1 MKKYNIFLFLS
12 IVASLFFISCSN
24 ELNMQ
29 SDGRIDI
36 NSVFTDRYETM
47 GYLNSCYGYL
57 PGPYIDRA
65 SYCDEAEDC
74 DDNIPGPRSDW
85 YNGTTTALTYAADSQ
100 DGSPWTGL
108 YEGIRKC
115 NVFLANIWTSTGY
128 ATNEEKEGWAA
139 QAHTLRALYYLEL
152 IKRYGDVPLISK
164 PLAINHDYSKDTK
177 SKFSAVVT
185 FILADCDSALTA
197 PATQNGFPWGI
208 YNNQFGIMTRAVAY
222 AIKSEAV
229 TYAASPLWADG
240 TYSWSDATAINK
252 DALYQCLSN
261 DYSLF
266 NVNPTNHAAQNAYA
280 LYFITNH
287 NDQRS
292 VDKET
297 ILQGGGQM
305 AIWEYAGMP
314 STLGMVKSGPN
325 PTQDLVDSYE
335 MANGQVPILGYS
347 DADHLQPIINPLSG
361 YDPNNPYANRDPRFY
376 ASIYYNGA
384 LRNLNPGTAGMQ
396 FTATAPFYGI
406 EALCPSWGDNIG
418 NLTFTLYKWNT
429 NYATSVAGNPIAQK
443 TFVNFNDG
451 SNLGL
456 SFSTPLPAGTY
467 VWELSNATQVVGVW
481 EWTDGTSNA
490 VSYNTGVQLTNGNY
504 RSQIAYAPN
513 NFTSLVPGATNQI
526 PVQITPGQTVQTY
539 VGGAD
544 GISSTDRTHT
554 RTGYY
559 IAKFNN
565 YQSGQSNNAD
575 GAICVFRLAELYLN
589 FAESAYQSDGPD
601 VEITL
606 GSGMTMSARDAV
618 DAIRERAGMPDL
630 PSGMSKTDFETRYR
644 NERRVE
650 FAFES
655 QRFFD
660 VRRWKILSQTDQFVT
675 GMKIIANGSS
685 YTYTRFRFPER
696 NDFADKWL
704 LYPLDQSEVNKMNG
718 FTGVNW
724 QNQGW

>member
-1 MKKYNIFLFLS
+1 MKIYNIFPFLS

-24 ELNMQ
+24 ELNLQ

-74 DDNIPGPRSDW
+74 DDNISGPRSNW
-85 YNGTTTALTYAADSQ
+85 YNGATTALTYASDSQ
-100 DGSPWTGL
+100 DGSPWTSL

-115 NVFLANIWTSTGY
+115 NVFLANIWTSTAY

-139 QAHTLRALYYLEL
+139 QAHTLRALYYLQL
-152 IKRYGDVPLISK
+152 IKRYGNVPLIDK
-164 PLAINHDYSKDTK
+164 PLAINHDYSKDKK

-197 PATQNGFPWGI
+197 PATQNGFPWEI
-208 YNNQFGIMTRAVAY
+208 YSNQFGIMTRAVAY

-252 DALYQCLSN
+252 DALYQCLSH

-266 NVNPTNHAAQNAYA
+266 NVPPTNHAAQNAYA

-305 AIWEYAGMP
+305 EIWKYAGMP
-314 STLGMVKSGPN
+314 TNLGMNKSGPN
-325 PTQDLVDSYE
+325 PTQELIDSYE
-335 MANGQVPILGYS
+335 MANGQAPILGYN
-347 DADHLQPIINPLSG
+347 DADHLQPKINPASG

-384 LRNLNPGTAGMQ
+384 LRNLNPGTAGMK
-396 FTATAPFYGI
+396 FTATAPFYGV
-406 EALCPSWGDNIG
+406 EALCLSWGDNIG

-429 NYATSVAGNPIAQK
+429 NYATTVAGNPIAQQ
-443 TFVNFNDG
+443 TFVNFIDG
-451 SNLGL
+451 SYLEL
-456 SFSTPLPAGTY
+456 SFNSPLPVGTY
-467 VWELSNATQVVGVW
+467 VWELSNATQAVGVW
-481 EWTDGTSNA
+481 EWTDGTSTA

-504 RSQIAYAPN
+504 RSQIAYTPN
-513 NFTSLVPGATNQI
+513 NYTSLVPGATSMI
-526 PVQITPGQTVQTY
+526 PVSIISGQTVQSY

-559 IAKFNN
+559 VAKFNN
-565 YQSGQSNNAD
+565 YQSNQNNNAD

-606 GSGMTMSARDAV
+606 GSGITMSARDAV
-618 DAIRERAGMPDL
+618 NSIRQRAGMPNL
-630 PSGMSKTDFETRYR
+630 PSGMSKTDFEKRYQ

-660 VRRWKILSQTDQFVT
+660 VRRWKILSQTDKFVT
-675 GMKIIANGSS
+675 GMKITANGSS
-685 YTYTRFRFPER
+685 FTYTRFRFPER
-696 NDFADKWL
+696 NDYTDKWL

>member
-1 MKKYNIFLFLS
+1 MKKYNIFLFFS
-12 IVASLFFISCSN
+12 IVASVFFISCSN
-24 ELNMQ
+24 ELNLQ

-57 PGPYIDRA
+57 PSLNIDRA
-65 SYCDEAEDC
+65 SYSDEAEDC
-74 DDNIPGPRSDW
+74 DDNIPGPKSDW
-85 YNGTTTALTYAADSQ
+85 YNGTTTALTYVADSQ
-100 DGSPWTGL
+100 DGSPWTNL
-108 YEGIRKC
+108 YTGIRKC
-115 NVFLANIWTSTGY
+115 NVFLANIWTSTAY

-139 QAHTLRALYYLEL
+139 QAHTLRALYYLQL
-152 IKRYGDVPLISK
+152 IKRYGNVPLISK

-197 PATQNGFPWGI
+197 PATQNGFPWQI
-208 YNNQFGIMTRAVAY
+208 YTNQFGIMTRAVAY

-266 NVNPTNHAAQNAYA
+266 NVKPTNNAAQNAYA
-280 LYFITNH
+280 LYFITNS

-297 ILQGGGQM
+297 ILQGGSQM
-305 AIWEYAGMP
+305 AIWQNAGMP
-314 STLGMVKSGPN
+314 STTGMIKSGPN

-335 MANGQVPILGYS
+335 MVNGQVPILGYS
-347 DADHLQPIINPLSG
+347 DADHLQPIINPTSG

-384 LRNLNPGTAGMQ
+384 LRNP
-396 FTATAPFYGI
+396 
-406 EALCPSWGDNIG
+406 
-418 NLTFTLYKWNT
+418 
-429 NYATSVAGNPIAQK
+429 K
-443 TFVNFNDG
+443 T
-451 SNLGL
+451 
-456 SFSTPLPAGTY
+456 
-467 VWELSNATQVVGVW
+467 
-481 EWTDGTSNA
+481 
-490 VSYNTGVQLTNGNY
+490 
-504 RSQIAYAPN
+504 
-513 NFTSLVPGATNQI
+513 
-526 PVQITPGQTVQTY
+526 GQTVKTY

-559 IAKFNN
+559 ISKFNN
-565 YQSGQSNNAD
+565 YQSGISNNAD
-575 GAICVFRLAELYLN
+575 GAIRVFRLAELYLN

-606 GSGMTMSARDAV
+606 GQGMTMSARDAV

-630 PSGMSKTDFETRYR
+630 PSGMSQADFETRYR

-660 VRRWKILSQTDQFVT
+660 VRRWKILNQTDQFVT
-675 GMKIIANGSS
+675 GMQITANGST
-685 YTYTRFRFPER
+685 YTYSRFKFPNR
-696 NDFADKWL
+696 NDSSDQWL
-704 LYPLDQSEVNKMNG
+704 LYPIDQSEVNKMNG

-724 QNQGW
+724 QNPGW

>member
-12 IVASLFFISCSN
+12 IVASVFFISCSN
-24 ELNMQ
+24 ELNLQ

-36 NSVFTDRYETM
+36 TTVFTDRYETM

-74 DDNIPGPRSDW
+74 DDNIPGARSDW
-85 YNGTTTALTYAADSQ
+85 YNGTTTALTYASDSQ

-115 NVFLANIWTSTGY
+115 NVFLANIWTSTAY

-139 QAHTLRALYYLEL
+139 QAHTLRALYYLQL
-152 IKRYGDVPLISK
+152 IKRYGAVPLIDK
-164 PLAINHDYSKDTK
+164 PLPINYDYSKSTK
-177 SKFSAVVT
+177 SKFSTVVT

-208 YNNQFGIMTRAVAY
+208 YNNQFGIMSRAIPY

-240 TYSWSDATAINK
+240 TYSWADAMAINK

-266 NVNPTNHAAQNAYA
+266 NVQPINHAAQNAYA
-280 LYFITNH
+280 LYFITSS

-297 ILQGGGQM
+297 IYQGGGQM
-305 AIWEYAGMP
+305 AIWQYAGMP
-314 STLGMVKSGPN
+314 TNLGMNKSGPN

-335 MANGQVPILGYS
+335 MANGQVPISGYS
-347 DADHLQPIINPLSG
+347 DADHLQPIINPASG

-376 ASIYYNGA
+376 ASVYYNGA

-406 EALCPSWGDNIG
+406 EALCPDWGNNIG

-429 NYATSVAGNPIAQK
+429 NYATSVAGTPIGQQ
-443 TFVNFNDG
+443 TFVNFKDE
-451 SNLGL
+451 SQLGL

-481 EWTDGTSNA
+481 EWTDGTSTA

-513 NFTSLVPGATNQI
+513 NYTSLVSGCSSQT
-526 PVQITPGQTVQTY
+526 PVQITPGRTVQSY

-544 GISSTDRTHT
+544 GISATDRTHT

-559 IAKFNN
+559 VAKFNN
-565 YQSGQSNNAD
+565 YQSGQSNSAD
-575 GAICVFRLAELYLN
+575 GAIRVFRLAELYLN
-589 FAESAYQSDGPD
+589 FAESAYQAGGPD
-601 VEITL
+601 VEVSL

-630 PSGMSKTDFETRYR
+630 PSGMSQADFEVRYR

-650 FAFES
+650 LAFES

-675 GMKIIANGSS
+675 GMQITANGSN
-685 YTYTRFRFPER
+685 YTYTRFRFPNR
-696 NDFADKWL
+696 NDSSDKWL
-704 LYPLDQSEVNKMNG
+704 LYPLDQSEVNIMQG
-718 FTGVNW
+718 YTGVNW
-724 QNQGW
+724 QNPGW

>member
-24 ELNMQ
+24 ELNLQ
-29 SDGRIDI
+29 SDGRIDLAA
-36 NSVFTDRYETM
+36 VFTDRYETM

-74 DDNIPGPRSDW
+74 DDNIPGARSDW
-85 YNGTTTALTYAADSQ
+85 YNGTTTALTYASDSQ
-100 DGSPWTGL
+100 DGSPWTSL

-115 NVFLANIWTSTGY
+115 NVFLANIWTSTAY

-139 QAHTLRALYYLEL
+139 QAHTLRALYYLQL
-152 IKRYGDVPLISK
+152 IKRYGAVPLIDK

-197 PATQNGFPWGI
+197 PATQYGFPWGI
-208 YNNQFGIMTRAVAY
+208 YTNQYGIMSRAVPY
-222 AIKSEAV
+222 AIESEAV

-240 TYSWSDATAINK
+240 TYSWADALAINK
-252 DALYQCLSN
+252 EALYQCVSN
-261 DYSLF
+261 GGYSLF
-266 NVNPTNHAAQNAYA
+266 NVQPTNHAAQNAYA
-280 LYFITNH
+280 LYFITSS

-292 VDKET
+292 VDNET
-297 ILQGGGQM
+297 IYQGGGQM

-314 STLGMVKSGPN
+314 TNTGMNKSGPN
-325 PTQDLVDSYE
+325 PTQELVDSYE
-335 MANGQVPILGYS
+335 MANGQVPITGYS
-347 DADHLQPIINPLSG
+347 DADHLQPIINTASG
-361 YDPNNPYANRDPRFY
+361 YDPTNPYANRDPRFY

-384 LRNLNPGTAGMQ
+384 LRNLNPGTAGME

-406 EALCPSWGDNIG
+406 EALCPSWSDNIG
-418 NLTFTLYKWNT
+418 NLTFTLYQWNT
-429 NYATSVAGNPIAQK
+429 NYATSVAGTPLGQK
-443 TFVNFNDG
+443 TFVNYNDG

-456 SFSTPLPAGTY
+456 SFSTPLPAGKY
-467 VWELSNATQVVGVW
+467 VWELSNGTQVVGVW
-481 EWTDGTSNA
+481 KWTNGTSTA
-490 VSYNTGVQLTNGNY
+490 VSYFTGVQTTGNY
-504 RSQIAYAPN
+504 RSSIAYAPN
-513 NFTSLVPGATNQI
+513 NYTSLVSGASTQT
-526 PVQITPGQTVQTY
+526 PVQIVPGRVVQSY

-544 GISSTDRTHT
+544 GISATDRTHT

-565 YQSGQSNNAD
+565 YQSGQNNNAD
-575 GAICVFRLAELYLN
+575 GAIRVFRLAELYLN
-589 FAESAYQSDGPD
+589 FAESAYQAGGPD
-601 VEITL
+601 AEVTL

-618 DAIRERAGMPDL
+618 DAIRARAGMPNL
-630 PSGMSKTDFETRYR
+630 PSGMSQADFETRYR

-650 FAFES
+650 LAFES

-675 GMKIIANGSS
+675 GMQVIPNGSS
-685 YTYTRFRFPER
+685 YTYTRFKFPNR
-696 NDFADKWL
+696 NDSSDKWL
-704 LYPLDQSEVNKMNG
+704 LYPLDQSEVNIMQG
-718 FTGVNW
+718 YTGVNW
-724 QNQGW
+724 QNTGW

>member
-57 PGPYIDRA
+57 PAPYIDRA

-74 DDNIPGPRSDW
+74 DDNIPGPRSNW

-384 LRNLNPGTAGMQ
+384 LRNPQT
-396 FTATAPFYGI
+396 
-406 EALCPSWGDNIG
+406 
-418 NLTFTLYKWNT
+418 
-429 NYATSVAGNPIAQK
+429 
-443 TFVNFNDG
+443 
-451 SNLGL
+451 
-456 SFSTPLPAGTY
+456 
-467 VWELSNATQVVGVW
+467 
-481 EWTDGTSNA
+481 
-490 VSYNTGVQLTNGNY
+490 
-504 RSQIAYAPN
+504 
-513 NFTSLVPGATNQI
+513 
-526 PVQITPGQTVQTY
+526 GQTVQTY

-660 VRRWKILSQTDQFVT
+660 VRRWKILSQTDPFVT
-675 GMKIIANGSS
+675 GMQITPNGSG

-724 QNQGW
+724 QNPGW